1 MASHLK
7 ENVEAIELGV
17 KLNRDIDSE
26 HSNQVFKKT
35 VDKYNRRMFAH
46 CTSTCLRD
54 FRTGDLLPAE
64 VSCLEGCFVV
74 YPQAK
79 SVMVGHLLDF
89 MDDRV

>member
-1 MASHLK
+1 
-7 ENVEAIELGV
+7 
-17 KLNRDIDSE
+17 
-26 HSNQVFKKT
+26 
-35 VDKYNRRMFAH
+35 MFAH

-54 FRTGDLLPAE
+54 FKTGDLLPAE

-79 SVMVGHLLDF
+79 SIMVGHLLDF